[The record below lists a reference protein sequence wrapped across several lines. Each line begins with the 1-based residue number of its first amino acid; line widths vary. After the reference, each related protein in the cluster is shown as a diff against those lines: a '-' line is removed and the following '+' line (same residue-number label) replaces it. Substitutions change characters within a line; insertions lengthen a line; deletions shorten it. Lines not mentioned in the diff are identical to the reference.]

1 MLELG
6 WLAAAKP
13 PVLGLFEAGYTGAF
27 VALVLFAI
35 IVYVMIQRARGGAP
49 MRQIH
54 QLPGLDAIDESI
66 GRATEMGRPAM
77 FVMGIGIVNDPQTI
91 TSFPVLAH
99 VASQCA
105 RYDTRLIQPNY
116 DPVVFAVNEQIIR
129 ESYLEAGRPDAFN
142 PDDIRFVTNDQFGFA
157 GAVWQLMQ
165 KENPAAAILYGDFY
179 AEAIMMA
186 EMAGIIEAVSVG
198 ATANV
203 AEIPFF
209 MVSCDYCLIAEEM
222 YAASAYLSKEP
233 VLTGTIVGEDY
244 YKFLMF
250 AIIIIGAIWASATGG
265 HDAITKFFNL

>member
-1 MLELG
+1 MSGLG
-6 WLAAAKP
+6 WLAASSTATW
-13 PVLGLFEAGYTGAF
+13 GIFHGGYAGSF
-27 VALVLFAI
+27 VALVLFAV

-66 GRATEMGRPAM
+66 GRATEMGRPAI

-116 DPVVFAVNEQIIR
+116 DPVVFAVNEQVVR

-142 PDDIRFVTNDQFGFA
+142 PDDVRFVTNDQFGFA
-157 GAVWQLMQ
+157 GAVWQIMQ
-165 KENPAAAILYGDFY
+165 KEQPAATILYGDFY
-179 AEAIMMA
+179 AESMMMA
-186 EMAGIIEAVSVG
+186 EMAGIIESVSVG

-244 YKFLMF
+244 YKFILF
-250 AIIIIGAIWASATGG
+250 AIIIIGAIWSSVGAG
-265 HDAITKFFNL
+265 HNGITTFFNL